1 MKIEIKTENIWSRD
15 YVNINLNYD
24 EFLDLKSVL
33 EKIKE
38 VFEPFEKIDEKDK
51 TDLNW
56 VREQILFGTTESRI
70 IKNLTKKMKED

>member
-15 YVNINLNYD
+15 YVNISLNYD
-24 EFLDLKSVL
+24 EFLDLRSIL

-38 VFEPFEKIDEKDK
+38 GFEPFDDQNE

-56 VREQILFGTTESRI
+56 VREIMMFGTSESRI
-70 IKNLTKKMKED
+70 IKNLTRKMRKL